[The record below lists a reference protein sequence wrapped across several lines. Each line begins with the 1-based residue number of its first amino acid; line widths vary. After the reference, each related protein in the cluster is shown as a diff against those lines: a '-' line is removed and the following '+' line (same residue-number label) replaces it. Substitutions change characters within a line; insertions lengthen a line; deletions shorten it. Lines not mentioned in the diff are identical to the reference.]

1 MEFLDTSDQQSIDIP
16 SFVCILFRSEKLKK
30 KPPKLV
36 ARIDCVA
43 DRKVLRRIL

>member
-1 MEFLDTSDQQSIDIP
+1 MEFLDTSDKQSIDIP

-30 KPPKLV
+30 TPKLV